1 MRSTTLLIT
10 GASSGIGRALAIEYA
25 SRGAKV
31 AVAARRADELERTL
45 AEVRAKG
52 GSGIAIPLDVT
63 DTDAVREAVHRA
75 DRELGSLD
83 MVIANAGFGDV
94 QHPATVAW
102 DDVARMIRT
111 NVDGSLATLLAAV
124 PIMIAQKHGHL
135 VGISSLA
142 GRRALPGAGAYSAT
156 KAALSTYLESL
167 RIDLAPTGIRVTDVQ
182 PGFVLTPATEHQTH
196 PMPFR
201 WPVEKAAR
209 VIARRLDR
217 APAMIAFPWQLA
229 ALTALARRMPV
240 WAYDRIIRATSGTT
254 HT

>member
-10 GASSGIGRALAIEYA
+10 GASSGTGRALAVEYA

-31 AVAARRADELERTL
+31 AVAARRVDELDRTL
-45 AEVRAKG
+45 AEVRARG
-52 GSGIAIPLDVT
+52 GSGVAIPLDVT
-63 DTDAVREAVHRA
+63 DADAVRDAVRRA

-83 MVIANAGFGDV
+83 LVIANAGFGGL

-102 DDVARMIRT
+102 GEVARMIRT

-124 PIMIAQKHGHL
+124 PIMIAQKRGHL

-142 GRRALPGAGAYSAT
+142 GRRALAGAGAYSAT

-167 RIDLAPTGIRVTDVQ
+167 RIDLAPAGIRVTDVQ
-182 PGFVLTPATEHQTH
+182 PGFVLTPATERQTH

-201 WPVEKAAR
+201 WPVAKAAR
-209 VIARRLDR
+209 VIANRLER
-217 APAMIAFPWQLA
+217 APAVIAFPWQLA
-229 ALTALARRMPV
+229 ALTALGRSMPA
-240 WAYDRIIRATSGTT
+240 WAYDRIIRASSGATRA
-254 HT
+254 